1 MKARSHGKRTG
12 FTLIELLVVIGIIG
26 LLMALLLP
34 VLNRAVA
41 KAREVECQN
50 NLKQLTIGY
59 QAYTVSR
66 LGRTPLVDTSVQWM
80 GQIDPFVGTSH
91 RSKVR
96 MCPIARRAGSTAA
109 TQRGT
114 RDTFWRATLSGR
126 AYEGAVAINKAFYPS
141 GASTSDVRYFFDMSD
156 ADSRCPLFVDGT
168 WYETALVTGASWPAN
183 YLSDQSNNNF
193 ILDRHRRAINM
204 SFADGHVARVPFDYI
219 FDHRWHRTFTPLG
232 RLIPPN

>member
-1 MKARSHGKRTG
+1 MKPSPDRRRAG
-12 FTLIELLVVIGIIG
+12 FTLIEMLVVVGIIG

-34 VLNRAVA
+34 ALGRAQA

-50 NLKQLTIGY
+50 NLKQLALGF

-66 LGRTPLVDTSVQWM
+66 MGRTPLEDASVQWM

-96 MCPIARRAGSTAA
+96 MCPVARRAGSASA

-126 AYEGAVAINKAFYPS
+126 AYEGGLSINKAFYPS
-141 GASTSDVRYFFDMSD
+141 GSATSDTPYFFDMSD
-156 ADSRCPLFVDGT
+156 ADSRSPLFVDGT
-168 WYETALVTGASWPAN
+168 WYETALVTGATWPSN
-183 YLSDQSNNNF
+183 YSTDQSNNNF

-204 SFADGHVARVPFDYI
+204 SFADGHVARVPFEYI